1 MTTFQKFSCRTWLAL
16 TGVLAPAAA
25 FAQNGLGG
33 PIPQVEGSVN
43 PNTNGTQG
51 VRDVIIK
58 VLTVVLDFLA
68 LAAVVFIV
76 IAGIRL
82 IVSQG
87 EDEAKDKAKKTILYV
102 IIGLLVILFC
112 RVIVGFFTNLAPS
125 LNT

>member
-1 MTTFQKFSCRTWLAL
+1 MSTFQKFSCRTWLAL
-16 TGVLAPAAA
+16 TGVLAPVAA
-25 FAQNGLGG
+25 FAQGVGG
-33 PIPQVEGSVN
+33 PLPAVQGSVD
-43 PNTNGTQG
+43 PRAGTQG
-51 VRDVIIK
+51 IRDVILK

-112 RVIVGFFTNLAPS
+112 RVIVGFFANLGPELS
-125 LNT
+125 SI